1 MRVLLDVS
9 RHSGHFALRPRHVG
23 GGGNGL
29 NQNRLARWRS
39 RRGGGGR
46 SRILKVESAKHVGK
60 LYMKKETFLSLQ
72 TITNHAGTCK
82 NTEKSVS
89 TYEWNALSMLAR
101 NSGNWFSRSQNF
113 LVMFDQFLQQR
124 SVL

>member
-82 NTEKSVS
+82 NREKIGVNLRMECPEHAGP
-89 TYEWNALSMLAR
+89 EW
-101 NSGNWFSRSQNF
+101 WE
-113 LVMFDQFLQQR
+113 LVFP
-124 SVL
+124 